1 MKLNTTTALVGLAAL
16 LLALHLAKKKK
27 PAQTGT
33 ARPGSQAPVTG
44 DWWSFAGG
52 WTGATGA

>member
-1 MKLNTTTALVGLAAL
+1 MKLNTTTALLGLAGL
-16 LLALHLAKKKK
+16 LLVMHLAKKKQ
-27 PAQTGT
+27 PQTGT
-33 ARPGSQAPVTG
+33 ARPGSQAPATG